1 METGWPDS
9 SSAGQL
15 IHLHF
20 QTRNPTY
27 TFWDAANNKGSSP
40 LLGFFR
46 PGYALLLTSGRA
58 PGAEHHPFDEGEYL
72 YSEGKLKFPQ
82 PLGRVRDLRKTRT
95 NLPGRDTP
103 GEIIALTAMKRKHQI
118 FGTRRLLLD
127 TRK

>member
-1 METGWPDS
+1 M
-9 SSAGQL
+9 
-15 IHLHF
+15 
-20 QTRNPTY
+20 N
-27 TFWDAANNKGSSP
+27 AANNKGSSS

-46 PGYALLLTSGRA
+46 SGYALFLTSGRA

-95 NLPGRDTP
+95 NLPRRDTP